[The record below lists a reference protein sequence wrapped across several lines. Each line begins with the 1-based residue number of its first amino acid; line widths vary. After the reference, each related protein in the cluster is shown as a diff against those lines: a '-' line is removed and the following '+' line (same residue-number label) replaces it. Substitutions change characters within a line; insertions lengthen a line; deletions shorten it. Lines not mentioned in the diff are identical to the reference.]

1 MGFRELLRPRAQR
14 PRPDHARLCGSGC
27 RRSRCY
33 SRTAYSKLVSSLV
46 VIFSLSALSSQLD
59 FRAGHCGA
67 CVRAC
72 CAEWKTG
79 LPVLLSFHVHL
90 FEDVLGSRGRD
101 GCQWPIFFSG
111 AVLFVAGTCVAR
123 TVGPERLAECHD
135 RDSALAG
142 HTLTGTAKWILA
154 AGDGPGRSRQLPGY
168 SATAER
174 SGEDSGL
181 KGFSCGAYPRSF
193 RNNFED

>member
-59 FRAGHCGA
+59 VRAGHCGA

-142 HTLTGTAKWILA
+142 HISGWH
-154 AGDGPGRSRQLPGY
+154 GGEDPRRSRQFPGY
-168 SATAER
+168 SATAAL

-181 KGFSCGAYPRSF
+181 KRFSCGAYPRSF
-193 RNNFED
+193 RNFED

>member
-1 MGFRELLRPRAQR
+1 MGFRELLRPRAER
-14 PRPDHARLCGSGC
+14 PRTDHARLCGSGC
-27 RRSRCY
+27 RQSRLLQSCLLETRLIPCCDFLFNQH
-33 SRTAYSKLVSSLV
+33 SLHNLMFALV
-46 VIFSLSALSSQLD
+46 IAALAFALAAQK
-59 FRAGHCGA
+59 
-67 CVRAC
+67 
-72 CAEWKTG
+72 WKTG
-79 LPVLLSFHVHL
+79 SPVLLSFHVHL

-142 HTLTGTAKWILA
+142 HTLAGMAKRILA

-181 KGFSCGAYPRSF
+181 KGFSCEAYPRSF